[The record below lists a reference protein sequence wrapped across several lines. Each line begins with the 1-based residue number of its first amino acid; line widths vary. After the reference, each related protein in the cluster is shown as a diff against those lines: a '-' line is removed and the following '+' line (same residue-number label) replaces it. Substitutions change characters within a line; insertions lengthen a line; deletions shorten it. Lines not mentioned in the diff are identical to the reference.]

1 VSDFALHHYAVA
13 VHDLDEGAATY
24 ARLLGL
30 ERGERGHDEDAGIEW
45 LALSFAGERSLLLVT
60 PRSEASALHA
70 EMARRAGE
78 RNPHGEGFHA
88 STWHA
93 GDPAALARR
102 FAERTARAVGDAE
115 APDAGALDAREAGG
129 AVRLDVRATHG
140 LPMTLARLP
149 EPPTRPVWPS
159 HVAVAVADLDAAEA
173 TFARGLDLD
182 VERRFEGD
190 YGDFAASA
198 LYTEGREVLA
208 LMAGRSQTSAVAR
221 RMRGM
226 ASEANPLGEGLYLA
240 SWAAR
245 DPAALATRI
254 ERAGG
259 LVARQQWSFFIHP
272 RSTHGVHMRVY
283 PAAGRPNDD

>member
-1 VSDFALHHYAVA
+1 MATSDRC
-13 VHDLDEGAATY
+13 GTSGTSAARSPSLAYTS
-24 ARLLGL
+24 GL
-30 ERGERGHDEDAGIEW
+30 RST
-45 LALSFAGERSLLLVT
+45 SFWRIGN
-60 PRSEASALHA
+60 EASALHA
-70 EMARRAGE
+70 EMAHSARE

-93 GDPAALARR
+93 GDPVALARR
-102 FAERTARAVGDAE
+102 FAERAASAAGDAE
-115 APDAGALDAREAGG
+115 APDAGAPDAGAADAGEAAG

-140 LPMTLARLP
+140 LSMTLARLP
-149 EPPTRPVWPS
+149 EPPPRPVWPS

-198 LYTEGREVLA
+198 LYTGGREVLA
-208 LMAGRSQTSAVAR
+208 LMAGRSKTSAVSR

-226 ASEANPLGEGLYLA
+226 ASEQNPLGEGLYLA